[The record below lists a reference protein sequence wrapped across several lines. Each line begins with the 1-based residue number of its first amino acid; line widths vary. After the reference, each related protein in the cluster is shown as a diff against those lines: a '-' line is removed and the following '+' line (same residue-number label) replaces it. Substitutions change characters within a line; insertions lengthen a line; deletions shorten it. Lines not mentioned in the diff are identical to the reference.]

1 MPRPMK
7 MEKSKDF
14 KESLIRL
21 IKDLKPWRTA
31 MIMALML
38 ALTSAII
45 ALVTPNKLSELT
57 DLITDGIKPNTE
69 VVSTISKNITNS
81 FGNKDVYFEILNDEN
96 VSDEDKTL
104 LTEAF
109 IDLQNKKTDKF
120 YSLPEEIITRF
131 LSDMKIDGVIVSKS
145 DQ

>member
-14 KESLIRL
+14 KGSLIRL

-109 IDLQNKKTDKF
+109 IDLQPHKLYKYLT
-120 YSLPEEIITRF
+120 
-131 LSDMKIDGVIVSKS
+131 
-145 DQ
+145 